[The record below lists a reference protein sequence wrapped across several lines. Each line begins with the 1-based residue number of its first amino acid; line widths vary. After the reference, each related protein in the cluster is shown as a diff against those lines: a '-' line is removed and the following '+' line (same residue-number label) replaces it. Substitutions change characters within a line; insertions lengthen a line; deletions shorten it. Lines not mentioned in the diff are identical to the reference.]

1 MHHFDNRHA
10 DAPAMQRSPDN
21 TQRRRL
27 LTALAAGAATPFMS
41 ADLRAAEATRP
52 TDAPPDPRGA
62 CVAIG
67 GALRFDND
75 AVWARLAALAGGRRS
90 TWVVSGLASTH
101 AARSAAQ
108 VVEVLRRHGARAE
121 AIEVAPGSGANASA
135 ADPRLVARVQSA
147 TGVFFCGGA
156 QERIVDT
163 LMPGG
168 HETPL
173 LAAIRAV
180 RERGGVIAG
189 TSAGAAVM
197 STTMFR
203 DAQEVLAVLKGH
215 LCEGREID
223 RGLGF
228 VGPRLFVDQHFLRRG
243 RIGRMLPMMVARGYT
258 LGLGVDENSAA
269 ILRGD
274 DIEVI
279 GAKGALLVD
288 LAGATHE
295 PQGGAFALQGA
306 RISYLDRGDR
316 YDLATRR
323 FTPSAQKRADHVIDP
338 NAAGFEPYHAH
349 ARYWSDMLGDTT
361 IANAMC
367 ELIDS
372 GDREAFGLAADLRP
386 PADDPRPDLAFEF
399 RLHKGDDSLGWF
411 TGSFGGED
419 YSVSNLYL
427 DVAPV
432 RLARPAHR
440 PWTA

>member
-1 MHHFDNRHA
+1 MHHFDKRHA
-10 DAPAMQRSPDN
+10 DKAMQRPPDN

-27 LTALAAGAATPFMS
+27 LAALAAGAATPFIS
-41 ADLRAAEATRP
+41 ADAVATEAARP
-52 TDAPPDPRGA
+52 TEAQPDPRGA
-62 CVAIG
+62 CVPIG

-75 AVWARLAALAGGRRS
+75 IVWSRLVALAGGWRS
-90 TWVVSGLASTH
+90 SWVVFGLASTH
-101 AARSAAQ
+101 PARSAAQ

-121 AIEVAPGSGANASA
+121 AIEVAKDDGV
-135 ADPRLVARVQSA
+135 ADARRIARVAAA

-163 LMPGG
+163 LMPAG
-168 HETPL
+168 HDTPL

-203 DAQEVLAVLKGH
+203 DAQEVLAVLKGQ
-215 LCEGREID
+215 LREGREID

-269 ILRGD
+269 IVRGD

-306 RISYLDRGDR
+306 RVSYLDRGDR

-323 FTPSAQKRADHVIDP
+323 FTPSAQKRADHAIDP
-338 NAAGFEPYHAH
+338 NAAGFEPYYAH
-349 ARYWSDMLGDTT
+349 ARYWSDILGDTT
-361 IANAMC
+361 LANAMC

-399 RLHKGDDSLGWF
+399 RLHKGADSLGWF
-411 TGSFGGED
+411 TGRFGGED

-432 RLARPAHR
+432 RLARPTHR